1 MNFSVHHSTPKDCL
15 VATNQARRELGDSR
29 KNLKPRQLSLWHPIQ
44 QPGQKPFLQIASV
57 PLQERVNPKEHRY
70 CLIIQPIGVRA
81 CGGQFTSDE
90 AYRIGKATKR
100 WDWSLDAFN
109 RPRCL
114 PDLEALIDDICK
126 QSAANGGEA

>member
-1 MNFSVHHSTPKDCL
+1 MINKSISVLHSTPIRCKN
-15 VATNQARRELGDSR
+15 ATPCTGRTSEEFT
-29 KNLKPRQLSLWHPIQ
+29 QLSIWHPIHS
-44 QPGQKPFLQIASV
+44 PEQKPFLQIESV
-57 PLQERVNPKEHRY
+57 PRQERVNPKEHRY